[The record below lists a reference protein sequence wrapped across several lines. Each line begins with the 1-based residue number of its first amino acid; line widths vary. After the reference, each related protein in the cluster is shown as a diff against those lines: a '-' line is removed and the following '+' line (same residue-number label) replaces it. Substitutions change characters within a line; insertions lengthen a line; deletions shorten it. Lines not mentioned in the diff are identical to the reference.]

1 MCNRHKRNPIHC
13 IIPPYMSEKLSDMLN
28 NTSTTRGGTRG
39 AKIPPDE
46 VAGTSENAFRNKR
59 KLLASM
65 PIVKRSFR
73 SAASASATKLHREVY
88 DANESPMSV
97 GQLIWKEGQKDMPK
111 SKDALNVIEGAGNV
125 WNFYK
130 KLFNRNSI
138 DNAGLP
144 LIQTIRYR
152 EHPLKPFF
160 NAFWD
165 GQQMFYGTG
174 MPQLT
179 NSFTSDLDII
189 AHELT
194 HGVIDFEARL
204 EYENQSG
211 ALNESFADV
220 FGILVKQWVNK
231 TDARKSDWLIGSNIL
246 KGTNALRSLKAPG
259 TAYKNDPVFG
269 DDPQPA
275 HMKNFVKLPNT
286 ENGDYG
292 GVHYNSGIT
301 NFAFYVAS
309 FELGGNAWEKTGAA
323 WYAALTYCKL
333 MKKDT
338 NFAGAA
344 AATVKKAAALFGKGS
359 LAEKAVQKGWKEAG
373 VL

>member
-1 MCNRHKRNPIHC
+1 MCKRHRNPLHC
-13 IIPPYMSEKLSDMLN
+13 IMPPYMSDKLGDLLA
-28 NTSTTRGGTRG
+28 GTNESFTEG
-39 AKIPPDE
+39 FTE
-46 VAGTSENAFRNKR
+46 VAGTSDNAFRNKR

-65 PIVKRSFR
+65 PVAKRSFR
-73 SAASASATKLHREVY
+73 SAAAATSTKLHREVY

-97 GQLIWKEGQKDMPK
+97 GQLVWKEGQKPLPK
-111 SKDALNVIEGAGNV
+111 SKDARNVIEGAGHV

-144 LIQTIRYR
+144 LIQTVRYR

-174 MPQLT
+174 LPSMS

-220 FGILVKQWVNK
+220 FGILVKQWANK
-231 TDARKSDWLIGSNIL
+231 TDARKSNWLIGSNIL
-246 KGTNALRSLKAPG
+246 KGTNSLRSMKAPG

-275 HMKNFVKLPNT
+275 HMKDFVKLPNT
-286 ENGDYG
+286 EAGDYG

-323 WYAALTYCKL
+323 WYAALTDRKL
-333 MKKDT
+333 MKKNTD
-338 NFAGAA
+338 FKGAA
-344 AATVKKAAALFGKGS
+344 NATVKKAAALFGKGS